1 MHKEIRILNNITN
14 AETRKQQR
22 VEITKSE
29 ARAGIIKNLIEQR
42 KFTKEQAENFVNR
55 TLGADFG
62 KEKTEQRK
70 LTTAQK
76 QLINKY
82 VAMQAEINKL

>member
-14 AETRKQQR
+14 AETRKR
-22 VEITKSE
+22 VEITRAE
-29 ARAGIIKNLIEQR
+29 AREGIIRNLIEQR

-55 TLGADFG
+55 TLGTDFG

-76 QLINKY
+76 QLISKY

>member
-14 AETRKQQR
+14 AETRKR
-22 VEITKSE
+22 VEITSSE
-29 ARAGIIKNLIEQR
+29 AREGIIRNLIEQR

-55 TLGADFG
+55 TLGSDFG